1 MPRTGWS
8 SNIAMPNPVPT
19 ICSADAIVIGG
30 GLHGCSA
37 ALHLALRGQRVAV
50 LEKNTV
56 GRHASG
62 VNAGGVRRLG
72 RDLAEIPLAIASLEI
87 WQQIEELVGD
97 DCGFQASGQVK
108 LAESDADLAKLEARA
123 STLRAAGFSHEEVI
137 GRDEARRLVPA
148 AAPHI
153 TGGLVARADGYADP
167 YRTTMAFKARA
178 QAQGVTFFEHTRA
191 QGVERRGDLW
201 SVESDAGRLTA
212 PVLVNCAGAWGD
224 RVAAWLDEPVPL
236 EARGLMLMV
245 TARVPHFNDPVV
257 GLASRALSFKQTAA
271 GTVVIGGALET
282 PADREA
288 ETTTI
293 DLRRV
298 ARSARTVSEVFPH
311 LRKVPIMR
319 CWAGIEGFM
328 PDGLPVLGASARHEG
343 LFHAFG
349 FSAHGFQ
356 LGPISGRLIAE
367 LVTRGNTN
375 LPITPFRIDR
385 FAAPLANR

>member
-1 MPRTGWS
+1 
-8 SNIAMPNPVPT
+8 MPNTVPAV
-19 ICSADAIVIGG
+19 SQDVVVIGG

-37 ALHLALRGQRVAV
+37 ALHLALRGKRVAV

-72 RDLAEIPLAIASLEI
+72 RHLAEIPLSVASLEL
-87 WQQIEELVGD
+87 WQQIEDLVGD
-97 DCGFQASGQVK
+97 DCGFQASGQIK
-108 LAESDADLAKLEARA
+108 LAESDADMEILETRA
-123 STLRAAGFSHEEVI
+123 ETVRQAGFAHEEMI
-137 GRDEARRLVPA
+137 DRDEARRLVPA
-148 AAPHI
+148 ASSHI
-153 TGGLVARADGYADP
+153 KGALVARADGHADP
-167 YRTTMAFKARA
+167 YRTTMAFKTRA
-178 QAQGVTFFEHTRA
+178 EMEGVRFREHTRA
-191 QGVERRGDLW
+191 LDIERRGDLW
-201 SVESDAGRLTA
+201 CVQSDAGRYDA
-212 PVLVNCAGAWGD
+212 PVLVNCAGAWAD
-224 RVAAWLDEPVPL
+224 HVAAWLDEPVPL
-236 EARGLMLMV
+236 EPRGLMLLV
-245 TARVPHFNDPVV
+245 TARVPRFNEPVV

-282 PADREA
+282 PADRETEA
-288 ETTTI
+288 TTI

-311 LRKVPIMR
+311 LRNVPVMR

-356 LGPISGRLIAE
+356 LGPISGRVIAE
-367 LVTRGNTN
+367 LATQGRTN
-375 LPITPFRIDR
+375 LPIAAFRIDR
-385 FAAPLANR
+385 FAATP

>member
-1 MPRTGWS
+1 MS
-8 SNIAMPNPVPT
+8 QPT
-19 ICSADAIVIGG
+19 PAARSADVVVIGG

-37 ALHLALRGQRVAV
+37 ALHLALRGKRVTV

-72 RDLAEIPLAIASLEI
+72 RHLAEIPLSVAALEI
-87 WQQIEELVGD
+87 WQRIETLVGD
-97 DCGFQASGQVK
+97 DCGFRTSGQVK
-108 LAESDADLAKLEARA
+108 LAESEADLAILETRA
-123 STLRAAGFSHEEVI
+123 KAVCEAGFTHEEMI
-137 GRDEARRLVPA
+137 EPREARRLVPA

-153 TGGLVARADGYADP
+153 RGGLVARADGHADP
-167 YRTTMAFKARA
+167 YRTTMAFKARGEA
-178 QAQGVTFFEHTRA
+178 EGVAYFEHTRA
-191 QGVERRGDLW
+191 VGIDRRGDLW
-201 SVESDAGRLTA
+201 SVHSDAGRFEA
-212 PVLVNCAGAWGD
+212 PVLVNCAGAWAD

-257 GLASRALSFKQTAA
+257 GLTSRALSFKQTAS

-311 LRKVPIMR
+311 LRSVPILR

-328 PDGLPVLGASARHEG
+328 PDGLPVLGPSARHEG

-367 LVTRGNTN
+367 LVTRGRTN
-375 LPITPFRIDR
+375 LPIAGLRIDR
-385 FAAPLANR
+385 FAAPQPAP